1 MPFAEDLLEQAKHLA
16 NRETKRPRQASL
28 RRAVSTAYYT
38 LFHLLTNSAVKNWKN
53 AAQRAA
59 LARAFDHRK
68 MKDACGKTA
77 GAAYPNAVPAT
88 VTHLR
93 TVATAF
99 PQLQQHRHSADYD
112 NSKKWS
118 RTEVLSHIDTA
129 TAAFDSWKIIS
140 KDPLAQDFLLHLL
153 VQR

>member
-1 MPFAEDLLEQAKHLA
+1 
-16 NRETKRPRQASL
+16 
-28 RRAVSTAYYT
+28 
-38 LFHLLTNSAVKNWKN
+38 
-53 AAQRAA
+53 
-59 LARAFDHRK
+59 

-77 GAAYPNAVPAT
+77 GVAYPKAVPAT

-93 TVATAF
+93 TVANAV

-129 TAAFDSWKIIS
+129 AAAFDSWKIIR
-140 KDPLAQDFLLHLL
+140 KDPLAQDFLLLLL